1 MNDYDEDN
9 KIFFQ
14 ELDAL
19 IERIKSG
26 KLSKLDFK
34 RIPYLLELS
43 MYLQEGRE
51 DKLEELALR
60 MEKDFGCQ

>member
-1 MNDYDEDN
+1 MSDYDEETRY
-9 KIFFQ
+9 FFQ

-26 KLSKLDFK
+26 KLNKLDFK

-43 MYLQEGRE
+43 MCLQEGRE
-51 DKLEELALR
+51 DKVEEVALR
-60 MEKDFGCQ
+60 MEKDFGC